1 LNIKYNISPTDS
13 YQVAHHP
20 FLTIRP
26 QTRSMVTESKEKE
39 PRSESVTVSELPNS
53 TLNMRESM
61 DQEILV
67 QGLAGLK
74 WGLSGC
80 LKIGRTPF
88 GFAWK
93 QK

>member
-1 LNIKYNISPTDS
+1 M
-13 YQVAHHP
+13 A
-20 FLTIRP
+20 
-26 QTRSMVTESKEKE
+26 ESKANG
-39 PRSESVTVSELPNS
+39 PRSESVTVSELPSS
-53 TLNMRESM
+53 TLIMRDTM

-88 GFAWK
+88 GFSWK

>member
-1 LNIKYNISPTDS
+1 LPSDS
-13 YQVAHHP
+13 NQVAHHP
-20 FLTIRP
+20 FLTIDT
-26 QTRSMVTESKEKE
+26 QTRAMLTESEE
-39 PRSESVTVSELPNS
+39 NETRSESVTVSEFPNS
-53 TLNMRESM
+53 TLNMRETM

-67 QGLAGLK
+67 QGLEGLK

>member
-1 LNIKYNISPTDS
+1 MNIKYNISPSDS

-26 QTRSMVTESKEKE
+26 QTRSMGKESQANA
-39 PRSESVTVSELPNS
+39 PRSESVSVSEIPNS
-53 TLNMRESM
+53 TLNVRENM

-74 WGLSGC
+74 MGLSDC